1 MTIRSAATETTPT
14 EPVLAG
20 PTEPGADKDASSFR
34 PAWSDTSFG
43 GKPGALAIHRSG
55 TQALALVRNEANG
68 VPGTGIKG
76 VLYYSESSGFQSLP
90 FGTDQSLA
98 VPSDGSS
105 LAQLSAGAWTAKG
118 ATETHIIGATYK
130 VESEGNA
137 TIGIAFYSWEFGNL
151 STLSS
156 YETTGNSG
164 PFKLIASAD
173 SGVAWPASNR
183 TSLDFM
189 PDRRGGLF
197 LLLMS
202 KLSSGSQ
209 GSVLS
214 LASANL
220 QSLPD
225 STALNEGALPT
236 VFEEGALPT
245 VLESES
251 GLNFNDGSLSGT
263 FDAFGRLHLS
273 TSHSSDSLR
282 YDLYSP
288 GQGEKVT
295 VSTMGVMSL
304 GSYQVPPT
312 IQVTKSVPNALP
324 MGTTSLT

>member
-1 MTIRSAATETTPT
+1 
-14 EPVLAG
+14 
-20 PTEPGADKDASSFR
+20 
-34 PAWSDTSFG
+34 
-43 GKPGALAIHRSG
+43 
-55 TQALALVRNEANG
+55 
-68 VPGTGIKG
+68 
-76 VLYYSESSGFQSLP
+76 
-90 FGTDQSLA
+90 
-98 VPSDGSS
+98 
-105 LAQLSAGAWTAKG
+105 
-118 ATETHIIGATYK
+118 
-130 VESEGNA
+130 
-137 TIGIAFYSWEFGNL
+137 
-151 STLSS
+151 
-156 YETTGNSG
+156 
-164 PFKLIASAD
+164 
-173 SGVAWPASNR
+173 
-183 TSLDFM
+183 
-189 PDRRGGLF
+189 
-197 LLLMS
+197 MS

-251 GLNFNDGSLSGT
+251 GLNFNDGSLSGA